1 LTLHPPHPA
10 LIAHASFQEPRRKG
24 YFNPNYHC
32 MTLCVYLLIEASVW
46 GRFVVGRVSM
56 WCDSGASFLC
66 VHISRIVRQHK
77 REIFSLILHCVVELE
92 HASVAQ
98 ALSSF

>member
-1 LTLHPPHPA
+1 
-10 LIAHASFQEPRRKG
+10 
-24 YFNPNYHC
+24 
-32 MTLCVYLLIEASVW
+32 MTLCVYLLIEASVGELNVW
-46 GRFVVGRVSM
+46 SGRISV

-66 VHISRIVRQHK
+66 VHISRRVRQHK
-77 REIFSLILHCVVELE
+77 REIFSLFLHCVELEHE